1 MKICTIIGARPQF
14 IKAAAVSRAIAAH
27 NRQTLNLDLGTSNI
41 ELRTLNFEH
50 SSSVEPRTLN
60 IEHSSSVEPGT
71 LNVEHRTL
79 NEIIL
84 HTGQHYDDG
93 MSAVF
98 FRELE
103 IPEPKYNLAIGS
115 GSHGAQTGQML
126 AAIEKVLIEEKPD
139 WVLIYGDTNSTL
151 AGALAAA
158 KLHIPIAHVEAGLRS
173 FNRRMPEEINRIV
186 ADQLSTLLL
195 CPSQVAV
202 DNLAAE
208 GIGGN
213 PMVRQAHHDKQG
225 CHPEPSLSEPP
236 PALRATSAGGGQKE
250 SSPVNLEQSSNIE
263 HRTLNIEQATSVVI
277 TGDVMADALQFAATK
292 VSNQSDILGRLG
304 LQPQRYILA
313 TVHRAENTDDP
324 KRLRNIMAALA
335 ELAEREPVILPLHP
349 RTRKILERT
358 SNLEPRTLNFE
369 HRTLN
374 LEHSPPVEPRTLNIE
389 QSSSVEPRTLNIEPR
404 TLNIERP
411 SSLRLIEPLG
421 YFDIIALEKSA
432 RMLLTDSGGM
442 QKEAYW
448 LKVPCITLRD
458 ETEWVETVESGWNIL
473 TGADS
478 DRIVTAVQNFKA
490 PATHPPL
497 YGDGQ
502 AAEKILSILC
512 QNL

>member
-27 NRQTLNLDLGTSNI
+27 NRQALNLDPGTSNI

-60 IEHSSSVEPGT
+60 IEHS
-71 LNVEHRTL
+71 TL
-79 NEIIL
+79 NEFLI

-126 AAIEKVLIEEKPD
+126 AAIEKILIDEKPD

-236 PALRATSAGGGQKE
+236 PALRAASAGGGQKE

-263 HRTLNIEQATSVVI
+263 HRTLNLEHSSPVEPRTLNIEQSSSVVI

-292 VSNQSDILGRLG
+292 ASAQSDILARLG
-304 LQPQRYILA
+304 LQPQRYLLA

-324 KRLRNIMAALA
+324 KRLSDIMAALS

-349 RTRKILERT
+349 RTKKILERT
-358 SNLEPRTLNFE
+358 SNRQTSNIE

-374 LEHSPPVEPRTLNIE
+374 IEH
-389 QSSSVEPRTLNIEPR
+389 SSSVEPRTLNFEHPC
-404 TLNIERP
+404 
-411 SSLRLIEPLG
+411 LRLIDPLG

-448 LKVPCITLRD
+448 LKVPCVTLRD
-458 ETEWVETVESGWNIL
+458 ETEWVETVASGWNIL
-473 TGADS
+473 TGADRN
-478 DRIVTAVQNFKA
+478 RIVTAVQNFTPPKD
-490 PATHPPL
+490 HPPL
-497 YGDGQ
+497 YGGGQ